1 MDSIVRMGQIS
12 FIESAVQVIRNH
24 GGVIPADKD
33 GLMQIKGVGEKIA
46 ECVIAYGW
54 GGEALPLDGNGC
66 RVVERVS
73 GACSV
78 QVLRGSLKEL
88 YCRCRSW
95 MEDRGLA
102 MVDLHELIRLHGQMV
117 CTKSLSAPFARS
129 LLSAHGGWN
138 TKQVGFRR

>member
-1 MDSIVRMGQIS
+1 MQMCEGFFRSFPETGHLLHGWLDGDLDSIVRMGQIS

-46 ECVIAYGW
+46 ECVIPYGW

-73 GACSV
+73 GLPAACSF
-78 QVLRGSLKEL
+78 QVL
-88 YCRCRSW
+88 
-95 MEDRGLA
+95 
-102 MVDLHELIRLHGQMV
+102 
-117 CTKSLSAPFARS
+117 
-129 LLSAHGGWN
+129 GG
-138 TKQVGFRR
+138 R